1 VISNGIN
8 NAIEVQEEGFLYT
21 EQELE
26 QGINEQEDLD
36 DVTNSEDD
44 SDIGFNDDS
53 RSNFDKDVDG
63 DEEEGDCIM

>member
-1 VISNGIN
+1 VISNSIN

-36 DVTNSEDD
+36 DVTDSEDD
-44 SDIGFNDDS
+44 SDIEFNDDS
-53 RSNFDKDVDG
+53 RSNFNKDVDG
-63 DEEEGDCIM
+63 DKEESDCIM